1 MNKKR
6 LYTLDQESL
15 DVIKADL
22 KERKMKSNNQQAVEK
37 AVCWYAEAINKTK
50 NK

>member
-15 DVIKADL
+15 DVIKTEL

-37 AVCWYAEAINKTK
+37 AVCWYAEQLKKYIKL
-50 NK
+50 